1 MTVCSFGTYGHAQ
14 GPESISET
22 AGWIFPVRSNRLVV
36 VQHHD
41 YLRIFAELA
50 YSLLAIHIAQSIRL
64 IFSFRSCI
72 ELSRFVVL
80 CVVRRCCAF
89 VPYGLA
95 HRPEC
100 ISLKSSDAFSLFV
113 FGNWPDL
120 QFCVKCFHGSC
131 TFLFVGRSTKLVL
144 IHVKYIILLCYSLLY
159 ITYTKYATVV
169 QS

>member
-1 MTVCSFGTYGHAQ
+1 MTACPFGTYGHVH
-14 GPESISET
+14 GPERISEM
-22 AGWIFPVRSNRLVV
+22 AGWLFPVRSNRLVV
-36 VQHHD
+36 VQRHD

-50 YSLLAIHIAQSIRL
+50 YSWLAIHIAQIIGL
-64 IFSFRSCI
+64 IFSFRSCM

-80 CVVRRCCAF
+80 CVVRKCCAF
-89 VPYGLA
+89 LPYGLA
-95 HRPEC
+95 HRPEF

-120 QFCVKCFHGSC
+120 QFCVKCFHESC
-131 TFLFVGRSTKLVL
+131 TFLFVGRSTK
-144 IHVKYIILLCYSLLY
+144 IGFNSCKICYVIMLYLLY